1 MKKPYKRRVYSKCAD
16 EMEEL
21 RQKKQLLLVE
31 HAESLRKLVRLLEY
45 ENRLL
50 KEKLKKENIPFDEVN
65 PFEETIDNVEEY
77 DPDQGER
84 IVHGKKHKSGVS
96 DTI

>member
-1 MKKPYKRRVYSKCAD
+1 M
-16 EMEEL
+16 L
-21 RQKKQLLLVE
+21 RLKVE
-31 HAESLRKLVRLLEY
+31 WLCVVRQTMAEGLQVILMNIEAYDAESLRKLVRLLEY

-84 IVHGKKHKSGVS
+84 IVHGKKQKSGVS

>member
-1 MKKPYKRRVYSKCAD
+1 MSEGLQVILMNIEAYD
-16 EMEEL
+16 
-21 RQKKQLLLVE
+21 
-31 HAESLRKLVRLLEY
+31 AESLRKLVRLLEY

>member
-1 MKKPYKRRVYSKCAD
+1 
-16 EMEEL
+16 MEEL

-50 KEKLKKENIPFDEVN
+50 KENIPFDEVN

-84 IVHGKKHKSGVS
+84 NVHGKKHKSGVS

>member
-50 KEKLKKENIPFDEVN
+50 KENIPFDEVN

>member
-1 MKKPYKRRVYSKCAD
+1 
-16 EMEEL
+16 MEEL

-84 IVHGKKHKSGVS
+84 IVHDKKQKSGVS

>member
-1 MKKPYKRRVYSKCAD
+1 M
-16 EMEEL
+16 
-21 RQKKQLLLVE
+21 
-31 HAESLRKLVRLLEY
+31 
-45 ENRLL
+45 L
-50 KEKLKKENIPFDEVN
+50 KEKLKKENI

-84 IVHGKKHKSGVS
+84 IVHGKKQKSGVS

>member
-1 MKKPYKRRVYSKCAD
+1 M
-16 EMEEL
+16 
-21 RQKKQLLLVE
+21 
-31 HAESLRKLVRLLEY
+31 
-45 ENRLL
+45 L

-84 IVHGKKHKSGVS
+84 IVHGKKQKSGVS